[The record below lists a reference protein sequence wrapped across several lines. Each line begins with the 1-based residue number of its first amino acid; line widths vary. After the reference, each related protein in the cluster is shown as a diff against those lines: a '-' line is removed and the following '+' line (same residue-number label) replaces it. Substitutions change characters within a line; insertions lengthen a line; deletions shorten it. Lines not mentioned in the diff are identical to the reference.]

1 MNAVTHPA
9 ANSPANK
16 LRWLLRREFWE
27 NKGGFFWA
35 PIFTGAV
42 FLGLVLMAITVGEI
56 TVDRTKINVASLNLG
71 QLTSKYMTPEIAAH
85 IATGVEAT
93 MYGVAILFGF
103 VAFFVLFF
111 YCLGALYDERRDRS
125 VLFWKS
131 LPLSDRSTVLS
142 KALTALV
149 MVPVLSTAVAIV
161 TGIVFLV
168 LISIYVAFYGINPLP
183 LLWGNVAVFKAAGT
197 VLAIMPVAALWAL
210 PTIGWLLLC
219 SSWAKSKP
227 FLWALA
233 IPVGAG
239 IVVSWFDLMKS
250 VVTLPDSWFWE
261 NVVARMLLSPI
272 PGAWLD
278 ATHIVTERFKG
289 PEDVLQF
296 VELGNVYATLATPQ
310 MWLGAIA
317 GIAMIF
323 AAVYYRRKRDEG

>member
-1 MNAVTHPA
+1 MNAVTHA

-35 PIFTGAV
+35 PIFTGAI

-71 QLTSKYMTPEIAAH
+71 QLTSKYMTPEIAEH
-85 IATGVEAT
+85 IATGTQAT
-93 MYGVAILFGF
+93 IYMVSALFGV

-131 LPLSDRSTVLS
+131 LPLSDSSTVLS
-142 KALTALV
+142 KALTALII
-149 MVPVLSTAVAIV
+149 VPVISMVAAIV
-161 TGIVFLV
+161 TGIAFLA

-183 LLWGNVAVFKAAGT
+183 LLWGNTAVLKATGT
-197 VLAIMPVAALWAL
+197 LIAVIPVQMLWAL
-210 PTIGWLLLC
+210 PTVGWLLLC

-250 VVTLPDSWFWE
+250 VTTLPDTWFWQH
-261 NVVARMLLSPI
+261 VVARMLLSVA
-272 PGAWLD
+272 PGGWLD
-278 ATHIVTERFKG
+278 ATRIDTSRFNG
-289 PEDVLQF
+289 PDDLIQF
-296 VELGNVYATLATPQ
+296 ADLGTIYGTLLSPQ

-323 AAVYYRRKRDEG
+323 GAIYYRRKRDEG